1 MESLPPEVMG
11 YLTQLGP
18 LAAVCAYFF
27 RRLFSYEDS
36 QKACKEEQTK
46 LATRV
51 AVLEAKQ
58 DSTTAILSDIRAELS
73 AIQADIKQLLS
84 RKE

>member
-1 MESLPPEVMG
+1 MDMPPEIMDYVG
-11 YLTQLGP
+11 QLGP
-18 LAAVCAYFF
+18 LAAVAVYFF
-27 RRLFSYEDS
+27 RRLFSYEDA

-58 DSTTAILSDIRAELS
+58 DSTTAILSDIRAELTS
-73 AIQADIKQLLS
+73 IQADIKLLLS
-84 RKE
+84 REK